1 MLSPSIAVYKRMN
14 VVDAPQ
20 NIRGEHN
27 RIGPFPFSVYAVY
40 KIVHQGRNA
49 IICWRLI
56 LTHVYGARA
65 IFARVHMQATN
76 GVEIKRLNDV
86 LRQKRL
92 PMSREA

>member
-1 MLSPSIAVYKRMN
+1 MLAAHTDP
-14 VVDAPQ
+14 
-20 NIRGEHN
+20 
-27 RIGPFPFSVYAVY
+27 
-40 KIVHQGRNA
+40 
-49 IICWRLI
+49 RLR
-56 LTHVYGARA
+56 ARA